1 MRLSDGS
8 IRNGYTIRVANK
20 KLDERRYALTID
32 GLADAKLDIVGGTV
46 DQQGRAVIA
55 VGPDQTLEARV
66 LVTVQGSP
74 IPTSTDVHFI
84 LMDLTNG
91 DSVRMNDHFKAP

>member
-1 MRLSDGS
+1 MPDGGA
-8 IRNGYTIRVANK
+8 NG
-20 KLDERRYALTID
+20 AL
-32 GLADAKLDIVGGTV
+32 
-46 DQQGRAVIA
+46 RAT
-55 VGPDQTLEARV
+55 PDLPSGAPTLEARV

>member
-1 MRLSDGS
+1 
-8 IRNGYTIRVANK
+8 
-20 KLDERRYALTID
+20 
-32 GLADAKLDIVGGTV
+32 
-46 DQQGRAVIA
+46 VIA